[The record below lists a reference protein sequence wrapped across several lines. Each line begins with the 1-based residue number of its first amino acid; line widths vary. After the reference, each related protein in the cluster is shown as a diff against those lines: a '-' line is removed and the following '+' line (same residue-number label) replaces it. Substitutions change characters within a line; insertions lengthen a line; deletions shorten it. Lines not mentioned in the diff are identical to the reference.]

1 MGFSASTLANFSLA
15 SQAAGGAVSA
25 FGAYSQASGQKA
37 SLRAQAAVAEA
48 NARIDELGA
57 QATLRDSQLQIADTT
72 RRYGQLKSSQRATM
86 AANGV
91 AVDAGGSA
99 AELQDST
106 EFLKD
111 ADTATL
117 QITAVRA
124 AFGQRMQA
132 GNQRTQAAM
141 SRANSSAINPGLAM
155 GTSLLGG
162 AGRVADSWYQLK
174 GNRPQTL
181 APAGDPI
188 HALYTLNNGWE

>member
-1 MGFSASTLANFSLA
+1 MSFNAGTLANFSLA
-15 SQAAGGAVSA
+15 SQAAGGVVSA
-25 FGAYSQASGQKA
+25 FGAYSQASGQQA
-37 SLRAQAAVAEA
+37 TLRAQAAVADA

-57 QATLRDSQLQIADTT
+57 QSTLRDSHLQIADTT
-72 RRYGQLKSSQRATM
+72 RRYGQLKSSQRASM

-106 EFLKD
+106 DFLKD
-111 ADTATL
+111 ADMATL
-117 QITAVRA
+117 QINAARA
-124 AFGQRMQA
+124 AFGQRIQA

-141 SRANSSAINPGLAM
+141 SRANAGAISPGLAM
-155 GTSLLGG
+155 GTSLLGS
-162 AGRVADSWYQLK
+162 AGRVAASWYQFK
-174 GNRPQTL
+174 GNQPQAL

>member
-15 SQAAGGAVSA
+15 SQAAGAAVSA
-25 FGAYSQASGQKA
+25 VGAYSQASGQKA

-57 QATLRDSQLQIADTT
+57 QATLRDSHLQIADTT
-72 RRYGQLKSSQRATM
+72 RRYGQLKSNQRATM

-117 QITAVRA
+117 QINAVRA

-141 SRANSSAINPGLAM
+141 SRANASAINPGLAM
-155 GTSLLGG
+155 GTSLLGS
-162 AGRVADSWYQLK
+162 AGRVAASWYQLK
-174 GNRPQTL
+174 GSQPQTL
-181 APAGDPI
+181 VTEGDPI
-188 HALYTLNNGWE
+188 RALYTLNNGWE